1 MAKIR
6 ASASAVK
13 RFETGV
19 EAFQRTSAENA
30 SAVSELYAQ
39 LFNYTSDLFNSAEEC
54 SLRADKIISS
64 GENKMVRLGQELK
77 RLEAELEKT
86 PPTVTESY
94 SDGNGNTYYRE
105 VANPA
110 YYALQRAISQ
120 VQGRIS
126 KVRSVLNRT
135 NVLKNRIESEKITL
149 NACLTDFDGQKKSA
163 LTAFKNIDEKNSLAV
178 KKLKRLTDII
188 LKYNGVKMSG
198 DLM

>member
-1 MAKIR
+1 MVKIR

-19 EAFQRTSAENA
+19 EDFQRTSAENA

-39 LFNYTSDLFNSAEEC
+39 LFNYTSDLFDSAEEC

-77 RLEAELEKT
+77 RLEAELAKT

-94 SDGNGNTYYRE
+94 SDGYGNTYYRE

-110 YYALQRAISQ
+110 YHALQRAISQ

-135 NVLKNRIESEKITL
+135 NVLK
-149 NACLTDFDGQKKSA
+149 KSHRKR
-163 LTAFKNIDEKNSLAV
+163 KNDA
-178 KKLKRLTDII
+178 
-188 LKYNGVKMSG
+188 
-198 DLM
+198 